1 MVSKFTNCIY
11 MLAHESAYLVN
22 NNQTYKIGSSKALP
36 QRLLSYK
43 TYYPI
48 DKTVIGYFHIGNY
61 DCYKLD
67 NDIKLYFTHIRIK
80 LNGGIEFYQNITIED
95 LKNYFTSRSI
105 KFIFYEDD
113 DYSQSKYIHNNQ
125 LNNNHLLEIQLNV
138 KSALK
143 NDVLNQLYNK
153 LYPWSLLA

>member
-1 MVSKFTNCIY
+1 
-11 MLAHESAYLVN
+11 MLAHESAYLVD

-48 DKTVIGYFHIGNY
+48 DKKVIGYFYIENY
-61 DCYKLD
+61 DCYNLD
-67 NDIKLYFTHIRIK
+67 NDIKLYFDIDTCGNNIRIK

-95 LKNYFTSRSI
+95 LKKYFISRSI
-105 KFIFYEDD
+105 NFVFYDDD
-113 DYSQSKYIHNNQ
+113 DYLQSKYIHNNL
-125 LNNNHLLEIQLNV
+125 LNNNHLIEFQLNV
-138 KSALK
+138 KNALK
-143 NDVLNQLYNK
+143 NDLLNQLYNK